1 MYGNIIHIPFVND
14 QSFVQQGLPKTLEK
28 YCLSE
33 HVEYRGM
40 YLKIFL
46 RAMEENS
53 SLNARWIRCVSLS

>member
-1 MYGNIIHIPFVND
+1 MRGDNIHIPFVSD

-46 RAMEENS
+46 TAMEENS
-53 SLNARWIRCVSLS
+53 SLNAQWIRSVSLS